1 MTMNATPQ
9 QILDIEDALVSG
21 DNPAHD
27 DGTLDYERCAR
38 LHNYLVA
45 YGWMARN
52 GRDTPDLD
60 ALASEKWFFHEAN
73 EEVEAI
79 RERLDVPL
87 NKFLD
92 LIYDPRPPFFYWID
106 GLVMELSDEYFID
119 DNEMEE
125 NKERFVLI
133 YRTIADLGGHNLGVV
148 YDQQLNRASFPMTTD
163 NMESVEPIDEHE
175 EMWFPLETIL
185 TQWIYMTQIGKA
197 VPGLP
202 EELPSGD
209 PPTNRSQFYLW
220 SWLPYCDAQIDS
232 TVAAIERY
240 SAAVESRVPP
250 DSLLPISAP
259 LFTSAELDAAA
270 VPQDCFIR
278 SLLTRVKTP
287 RFKFIAPGLEVPHDK
302 EAFARRQRFTHIPHE
317 EDSIPGVLLFAS
329 PDRLVDLN
337 LEIRRLFSTAHD
349 NVSMNDN
356 DPVPTGLYSEPVR
369 RRDYDM
375 EEAGFRLVLP
385 FALRPG
391 FFRDEDGARM
401 SDGRPVPSG
410 SFTELFQHGCF
421 HPFGGE
427 RRSQRLERLF
437 ERWIVL
443 VESGVWTVGEDG
455 VEGGIDKFGDADRGA
470 WNEYSIAPS
479 W

>member
-1 MTMNATPQ
+1 M
-9 QILDIEDALVSG
+9 IL
-21 DNPAHD
+21 
-27 DGTLDYERCAR
+27 
-38 LHNYLVA
+38 
-45 YGWMARN
+45 
-52 GRDTPDLD
+52 GR
-60 ALASEKWFFHEAN
+60 F
-73 EEVEAI
+73 
-79 RERLDVPL
+79 
-87 NKFLD
+87 
-92 LIYDPRPPFFYWID
+92 FFYWVD
-106 GLVMELSDEYFID
+106 GLAMMLSDETFID
-119 DNEMEE
+119 DNKM
-125 NKERFVLI
+125 KEDKEGFVLI

-148 YDQQLNRASFPMTTD
+148 CDQQLNWASFLMTTD
-163 NMESVEPIDEHE
+163 NMESVEPLDKHE

-185 TQWIYMTQIGKA
+185 TQWICMTRIGKV

-202 EELPSGD
+202 EKLPSGD
-209 PPTNRSQFYLW
+209 PPTNRSQFHLW

-232 TVAAIERY
+232 TIAAIERY
-240 SAAVESRVPP
+240 SAAVEARMPP

-259 LFTSAELDAAA
+259 LFTSAELDSAA

-302 EAFARRQRFTHIPHE
+302 EAFTKRQRVTNIPHE
-317 EDSIPGVLLFAS
+317 EGSIPGFLLFAA
-329 PDRLVDLN
+329 DRLVDLN
-337 LEIRRLFSTAHD
+337 LEIRRLFSTAHE
-349 NVSMNDN
+349 NMSMNI

-369 RRDYDM
+369 RGVYDI
-375 EEAGFRLVLP
+375 EETGFRLVLS
-385 FALRPG
+385 FALRSG

-401 SDGRPVPSG
+401 SNGRPVTSG
-410 SFTELFQHGCF
+410 SFTELFQHGYF

-443 VESGVWTVGEDG
+443 VESDVWTVGEDG

>member
-1 MTMNATPQ
+1 MNSTPQ
-9 QILDIEDALVSG
+9 QILDIEDALVSD
-21 DNPAHD
+21 DNPACD

-73 EEVEAI
+73 EGVEAI
-79 RERLDVPL
+79 RERLDEPL

-92 LIYDPRPPFFYWID
+92 LIYDPRPPFFYWVD
-106 GLVMELSDEYFID
+106 SLVMMLCDEFFID
-119 DNEMEE
+119 DNEMED
-125 NKERFVLI
+125 KERFVLI

-163 NMESVEPIDEHE
+163 NMESVEPIDEHA

-185 TQWIYMTQIGKA
+185 TQWIYMTRIGKA

-202 EELPSGD
+202 EKLPSDRNSICG
-209 PPTNRSQFYLW
+209 RGSL
-220 SWLPYCDAQIDS
+220 YCDAQIDS
-232 TVAAIERY
+232 TIAAIERY
-240 SAAVESRVPP
+240 SAAVESRMPP

-270 VPQDCFIR
+270 VPQECFIR

-287 RFKFIAPGLEVPHDK
+287 RFRFIAPGLEVPHDK
-302 EAFARRQRFTHIPHE
+302 EAFARRQRFTNIPHE
-317 EDSIPGVLLFAS
+317 KDSIPGVLLFAA

-337 LEIRRLFSTAHD
+337 LEIRRLFSIAHE

-369 RRDYDM
+369 RGDYDM

-391 FFRDEDGARM
+391 FFRDEEGARM
-401 SDGRPVPSG
+401 SDWRPVTSG
-410 SFTELFQHGCF
+410 SFTELFQHGYF

-427 RRSQRLERLF
+427 RRSQRLESLF

-443 VESGVWTVGEDG
+443 VESGVWTVGENG

>member
-1 MTMNATPQ
+1 MNTTPQ
-9 QILDIEDALVSG
+9 MILDIEDALVSD
-21 DNPAHD
+21 DNPARD

-45 YGWMARN
+45 HGWMARN
-52 GRDTPDLD
+52 GRETPDLD

-79 RERLDVPL
+79 RERLDAPL

-92 LIYDPRPPFFYWID
+92 LVYDPRPPFFYWVD
-106 GLVMELSDEYFID
+106 GLAMMLSDEFFID

-125 NKERFVLI
+125 GKERFVLI
-133 YRTIADLGGHNLGVV
+133 YSTIADLGGHNLGVV

-185 TQWIYMTQIGKA
+185 TQWIYMTRIGKIVA
-197 VPGLP
+197 GLP
-202 EELPSGD
+202 ETLPSGG

-220 SWLPYCDAQIDS
+220 SWLPYCNAQVDS
-232 TVAAIERY
+232 TIAAIERY
-240 SAAVESRVPP
+240 SAAVESRMPP

-259 LFTSAELDAAA
+259 LFTTAELDAAA
-270 VPQDCFIR
+270 VPQDCFTR
-278 SLLTRVKTP
+278 LLLTRVKTP

-302 EAFARRQRFTHIPHE
+302 EAFARRQRFTNIPHE
-317 EDSIPGVLLFAS
+317 EDSIPGVLLFAA
-329 PDRLVDLN
+329 PDRSVDLN
-337 LEIRRLFSTAHD
+337 LEIRRLFSAAHE

-356 DPVPTGLYSEPVR
+356 DPVPAGLYSEPVR
-369 RRDYDM
+369 RGVYDM

-401 SDGRPVPSG
+401 SDRRPVTSG
-410 SFTELFQHGCF
+410 SFTELFQHGYF

-437 ERWIVL
+437 ERWTALI
-443 VESGVWTVGEDG
+443 ESGVWTVGEDG
-455 VEGGIDKFGDADRGA
+455 VEGGINKFGDADRGA

>member
-1 MTMNATPQ
+1 MNTTPQ
-9 QILDIEDALVSG
+9 QILNIEDALVSD
-21 DNPAHD
+21 DNPARD

-52 GRDTPDLD
+52 GKDTPDLD

-73 EEVEAI
+73 EEIEAT
-79 RERLDVPL
+79 RERLDAPL

-92 LIYDPRPPFFYWID
+92 LIYDPRPPFFYWVD
-106 GLVMELSDEYFID
+106 GLVMELSDDFFID

-125 NKERFVLI
+125 DKERFVLI

-163 NMESVEPIDEHE
+163 NMESVEPIDEHK
-175 EMWFPLETIL
+175 EMWFSLETIL
-185 TQWIYMTQIGKA
+185 TQWIYMIRIGKA

-202 EELPSGD
+202 EELHSVD

-220 SWLPYCDAQIDS
+220 SWLPYCDSQIDS
-232 TVAAIERY
+232 TIAAIERY
-240 SAAVESRVPP
+240 SAAVESRMPP
-250 DSLLPISAP
+250 GSVLPISAP

-270 VPQDCFIR
+270 VPQKCFIR
-278 SLLTRVKTP
+278 SLTTRVMTP

-302 EAFARRQRFTHIPHE
+302 EAFARRQRFTNIPHE
-317 EDSIPGVLLFAS
+317 ENSIPGVLLFAA
-329 PDRLVDLN
+329 PDRFVDLN
-337 LEIRRLFSTAHD
+337 LEIRRLFSIAHD
-349 NVSMNDN
+349 HRSMNHN

-391 FFRDEDGARM
+391 FFRDKDGARM
-401 SDGRPVPSG
+401 SDGRPIPSG
-410 SFTELFQHGCF
+410 SFTELFQHGYF

-437 ERWIVL
+437 EWWIVL
-443 VESGVWTVGEDG
+443 IESGVWTVGEDG

-470 WNEYSIAPS
+470 GNDYSIAPS

>member
-1 MTMNATPQ
+1 MNTTPQ
-9 QILDIEDALVSG
+9 QILDIEDALVSD
-21 DNPAHD
+21 DNPARD

-52 GRDTPDLD
+52 GKDTPDVD
-60 ALASEKWFFHEAN
+60 ALASEKWFFHDAN
-73 EEVEAI
+73 EEVEAT
-79 RERLDVPL
+79 RERLNAPL

-92 LIYDPRPPFFYWID
+92 LVYDPRPPFFYWID

-125 NKERFVLI
+125 DKERFVLC
-133 YRTIADLGGHNLGVV
+133 YRTIPDLGGHNLGVV

-185 TQWIYMTQIGKA
+185 TQWIYMIRIGK
-197 VPGLP
+197 VIPGLP

-209 PPTNRSQFYLW
+209 SPTNRSQFYLW

-232 TVAAIERY
+232 TIAAIERY
-240 SAAVESRVPP
+240 LAAVESRMPP
-250 DSLLPISAP
+250 NSLLPISAP
-259 LFTSAELDAAA
+259 LFTGAELDAAA

-302 EAFARRQRFTHIPHE
+302 EAFARRQRFTNIPYE
-317 EDSIPGVLLFAS
+317 EDSIPGVLLFAA

-410 SFTELFQHGCF
+410 SFTGLFQHGYF

-443 VESGVWTVGEDG
+443 VERGIWTVGEDG